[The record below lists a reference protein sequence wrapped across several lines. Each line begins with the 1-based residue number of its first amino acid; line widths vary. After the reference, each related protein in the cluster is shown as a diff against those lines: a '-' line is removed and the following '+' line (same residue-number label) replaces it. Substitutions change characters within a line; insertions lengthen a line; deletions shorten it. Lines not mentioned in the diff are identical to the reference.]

1 MSTSTLSLRSYL
13 LLAAAVFGWG
23 ISWPFLK
30 IGLSEIPP
38 WTFRGLVAP
47 TAAAV
52 IVIVGLAMKQK
63 IQLPHGEWRQVA
75 TAGFFNIFLWH
86 SLSAY
91 GISLMLSGQAS
102 IVAYTMPLWAVIL
115 SMIFIGEKPTLKRIS
130 GLIIGLAGIAVLALG
145 KLGVMTTS
153 PAGPLF
159 MLLAAMAWGAGTVV
173 QKHHKWRLPT
183 LSNVVWQMI
192 LGGLPISIIAVI
204 IEHDLWQPVSLDAVL
219 ATLFVLVYPIV
230 FCWFAWFH
238 IVDKVPVT
246 VSSVSIL
253 GAPILGVFSGH
264 LVLGDPVGWR
274 EIGAL
279 ILVCGSLALVL
290 SPEKTKEK
298 TENKEVEK
306 EASS

>member
-1 MSTSTLSLRSYL
+1 MSNDALTLRSYL
-13 LLAAAVFGWG
+13 LLAAAIFGWG

-52 IVIVGLAMKQK
+52 IVVLGLAMKQK
-63 IQLPHGEWRQVA
+63 IQLPHGEWRQVV

-91 GISLMLSGQAS
+91 GISLMLSGQAA

-115 SMIFIGEKPTLKRIS
+115 SMLFIGEKPTTKRIF
-130 GLIIGLAGIAVLALG
+130 GLVIGLSGIMVLALG
-145 KLGVMTTS
+145 KLGVMATS
-153 PAGPLF
+153 PPGTLF
-159 MLLAAMAWGAGTVV
+159 MLLAAVAWGAGTVV
-173 QKHHKWRLPT
+173 QKHYTWRIPT
-183 LSNVVWQMI
+183 LTNVVWQML
-192 LGGLPISIIAVI
+192 LGGIPITIIAI
-204 IEHDLWQPVSLDAVL
+204 IMEHDMWHPVSLDAVL

-238 IVDKVPVT
+238 IIDKVPVS

-264 LVLGDPVGWR
+264 IVLGEPVGWR
-274 EIGAL
+274 EISAL
-279 ILVCGSLALVL
+279 ILVCVSLALVL
-290 SPEKTKEK
+290 LPERKP
-298 TENKEVEK
+298 
-306 EASS
+306 ADISDS